1 MYSSYLNQFVDW
13 TQEEVTLG
21 KKFIKWEELSL
32 SWEEIDLHWEEIFI
46 LLEVIETI
54 RKGGSGSSFKDYI
67 AGNPWD
73 VSKRKIREELGE
85 ELSEKFIKVVCRVN
99 GIDYESTRKSN
110 DEIKISAS
118 HIQRVLNAGVKVGL
132 KIN

>member
-1 MYSSYLNQFVDW
+1 LN
-13 TQEEVTLG
+13 
-21 KKFIKWEELSL
+21 
-32 SWEEIDLHWEEIFI
+32 WEEIFI

-54 RKGGSGSSFKDYI
+54 RKGGYGSSFKDYME
-67 AGNPWD
+67 GNPWD
-73 VSKRKIREELGE
+73 LSKRKMREDLGE

-99 GIDYESTRKSN
+99 GIDYKSTRKSN

-118 HIQRVLNAGVKVGL
+118 HIQKVLNAGIKVGL